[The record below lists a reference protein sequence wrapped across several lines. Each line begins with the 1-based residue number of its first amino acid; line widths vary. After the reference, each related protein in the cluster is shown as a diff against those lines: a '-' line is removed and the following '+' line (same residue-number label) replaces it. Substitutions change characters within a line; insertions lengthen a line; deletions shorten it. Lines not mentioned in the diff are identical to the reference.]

1 MSVTKEELE
10 KYNAAYMRGEPLISD
25 EEYDKLQEE
34 YVKEHG
40 ENSRLYTR
48 SAQTKTVADLV
59 GTLPKVYGVTQTMRP
74 EQKSYDDWVK
84 TNKLDPDMKIVVQP
98 KFDGCSIAYD
108 AKEHRYFKRGD
119 YDNGE
124 SEEVTNIFEK
134 MHFWNKE
141 FVDNTCDGSK
151 FEMMMGVDIHQKYF
165 KEYETPRDA
174 AVAYIRKAQKN
185 PSFDPFDVNRTL
197 VLVPLRDM
205 INGKQ
210 YIPSYLE
217 NISLKTTVGDY
228 DSIQRFINELLSNG
242 AALDLD
248 LGACQMGNLE
258 YIDTYKCDGVVI
270 SVLDEDDSIVKEIA
284 IKIIHDVHEAKLID
298 IEYQLGNTGKITPVA
313 KITPTLFAD
322 GKRTVTSITLST
334 LDRVKKMNLRHND
347 TVHVMYNI
355 VPYFIDSKH
364 DGDYPFNIPHKCP
377 ICGADLDMS
386 HLETVRCMNPECVG
400 RKIGDITR
408 YCISMRMLGISEAT
422 ITKLFEAGKVTCI
435 SDLYTLTKEDI
446 MSIDGYREKSADNII
461 RIIWQ
466 ASQDCP
472 ISRWLGA
479 LPFKDISSKKWDTLL
494 NIFIGNDELL
504 KSNKM
509 RDYIENE
516 SSDFLSDIM
525 STYFVGIGPLTLAAI
540 NEGWMR
546 NIDEMRRII
555 KNISFRVTTVSSNK
569 PITTYVTFTGCRD
582 TELVEWLNKKG
593 IGVIDFSSK
602 TQYLIIPNKEYQ
614 NKKTNI
620 AKSKGLYILTIDE
633 VKSFFEP
640 F

>member
-10 KYNAAYMRGEPLISD
+10 KYNAAYMQGHPLISD
-25 EEYDKLQEE
+25 EEYDALQEA

-40 ENSRLYTR
+40 ESSRLYTR
-48 SAQTKTVADLV
+48 SAQTETVSDLV

-74 EQKSYDDWVK
+74 DQKSYDDWVK

-134 MHFWNKE
+134 MYFWNKE
-141 FVDNTCDGSK
+141 FVDNACEGSK
-151 FEMMMGVDIHQKYF
+151 FEMMMGDDIYQARF

-185 PSFDPFDVNRTL
+185 PSFDPFDANRTL
-197 VLVPLRDM
+197 VLIPLRDM

-210 YIPSYLE
+210 YIPSYLGD
-217 NISLKTTVGDY
+217 ISLKTTVGDY

-242 AALDLD
+242 AALDLG

-270 SVLDEDDSIVKEIA
+270 SVLNEDDSIVKEVA
-284 IKIIHDVHEAKLID
+284 IKIIHDVHEAKLLD
-298 IEYQLGNTGKITPVA
+298 IEYQFGNTGKITPVA
-313 KITPTLFAD
+313 KISPTAFAD

-347 TVHVMYNI
+347 TVRVMYNI

-364 DGDYPFNIPHKCP
+364 DGDYPFHIPHKCP

-386 HLETVRCMNPECVG
+386 HLETVRCMNPECSG

-408 YCISMRMLGISEAT
+408 YCISMKMLGISEAT

-461 RIIWQ
+461 RIIWN
-466 ASQDCP
+466 AAQDCP

-479 LPFKDISSKKWDTLL
+479 LPFKDISSKKWDVLL
-494 NIFIGNDELL
+494 NAFIGNDELM

-509 RDYIENE
+509 RNYIENE
-516 SSDFLSDIM
+516 PNEFLSDIM
-525 STYFVGIGPLTLAAI
+525 SMYFVGIGPLTLAAI

-546 NIDEMRRII
+546 NIDEMRKII
-555 KNISFRVTTVSSNK
+555 KNISFRATTVSSNK
-569 PITTYVTFTGCRD
+569 PITSYVTFTGCRD

-593 IGVIDFSSK
+593 IGVIDFGSK

-614 NKKTNI
+614 NKKTQV

-633 VKSFFEP
+633 VKNFFEP

>member
-10 KYNAAYMRGEPLISD
+10 KYNAAYMQGHPLISD
-25 EEYDKLQEE
+25 EEYDALQEA

-40 ENSRLYTR
+40 ESSRLYTR
-48 SAQTKTVADLV
+48 SAQTETVSDLV

-74 EQKSYDDWVK
+74 DQKSYDDWVK

-134 MHFWNKE
+134 MYFWNKE
-141 FVDNTCDGSK
+141 FVDNACDGSK
-151 FEMMMGVDIHQKYF
+151 FEMMMGDDIYQARF

-185 PSFDPFDVNRTL
+185 PSFDPFDANRTL
-197 VLVPLRDM
+197 VLIPLRDM

-210 YIPSYLE
+210 YIPSYLGD
-217 NISLKTTVGDY
+217 ISLKTTVGDY

-242 AALDLD
+242 AALDLG

-258 YIDTYKCDGVVI
+258 YIDTYKCDGVVV
-270 SVLDEDDSIVKEIA
+270 SVLDEDDSIIKEVA
-284 IKIIHDVHEAKLID
+284 IKIIHDVHEAKLLD
-298 IEYQLGNTGKITPVA
+298 IEYQFGNTGKITPVA
-313 KITPTLFAD
+313 KISPTAFAD

-347 TVHVMYNI
+347 TVRVMYNI

-364 DGDYPFNIPHKCP
+364 DGDYPFHIPHKCP

-386 HLETVRCMNPECVG
+386 HLETVRCMNPECSG

-461 RIIWQ
+461 RIIWN
-466 ASQDCP
+466 AAQDCP

-479 LPFKDISSKKWDTLL
+479 LPFKDISSKKWDVLL
-494 NIFIGNDELL
+494 NAFIGNDELL

-509 RDYIENE
+509 RNYIENE
-516 SSDFLSDIM
+516 PNEFLSDIM
-525 STYFVGIGPLTLAAI
+525 SMYFVGIGPLTLAAI

-569 PITTYVTFTGCRD
+569 PITSYVTFTGCRD

-593 IGVIDFSSK
+593 IGVIDFGSK
-602 TQYLIIPNKEYQ
+602 TQYLIIPNKEYIRIRKQ
-614 NKKTNI
+614 TLRNPKDSI
-620 AKSKGLYILTIDE
+620 
-633 VKSFFEP
+633 F
-640 F
+640 

>member
-10 KYNAAYMRGEPLISD
+10 KYNAAYMQGHPLISD
-25 EEYDKLQEE
+25 EEYDALQEE
-34 YVKEHG
+34 YVNEHG
-40 ENSRLYTR
+40 ESSRLYTR
-48 SAQTKTVADLV
+48 SAQTETVSDLV

-74 EQKSYDDWVK
+74 DQKSYDDWVK

-134 MHFWNKE
+134 MYFWNKD
-141 FVDNTCDGSK
+141 FVDNACEGSK
-151 FEMMMGVDIHQKYF
+151 FEMIMGDDIYQARF

-185 PSFDPFDVNRTL
+185 PSFDPFEANRTL
-197 VLVPLRDM
+197 VLIPLRDM

-217 NISLKTTVGDY
+217 NISLQTTVGDY

-242 AALDLD
+242 AALDLG

-258 YIDTYKCDGVVI
+258 YVDTYKCDGVVI
-270 SVLDEDDSIVKEIA
+270 SVLNEDDSIVKEVA
-284 IKIIHDVHEAKLID
+284 IKIIHDVHEAKLLD
-298 IEYQLGNTGKITPVA
+298 IEYQFGNTGKITPVA
-313 KITPTLFAD
+313 KISPTAFAD

-347 TVHVMYNI
+347 TVRVMYNI

-364 DGDYPFNIPHKCP
+364 DGDYPFHIPHKCP

-386 HLETVRCMNPECVG
+386 HLETVRCMNPECSG

-461 RIIWQ
+461 RIIWN
-466 ASQDCP
+466 AAQDCP
-472 ISRWLGA
+472 VSRWLGA
-479 LPFKDISSKKWDTLL
+479 LPFKDISSKKWDVLL
-494 NIFIGNDELL
+494 NAFIGNDELM

-509 RDYIENE
+509 RNYIENE
-516 SSDFLSDIM
+516 PNEFLSDVM
-525 STYFVGIGPLTLAAI
+525 SMYFVGIGPLTLAAI

-546 NIDEMRRII
+546 NIDEMRKII
-555 KNISFRVTTVSSNK
+555 KNISFRATTVSSNK
-569 PITTYVTFTGCRD
+569 PITSYVTFTGCRD

-593 IGVIDFSSK
+593 IGVIDFGSK

-614 NKKTNI
+614 NKKTQV